1 MGPEK
6 NYLFNLFDTLN
17 IITIMTMD
25 NIFLLH
31 QLYIR
36 GTHEITSLW
45 CIVDT
50 LRKRS
55 LTSKRHI
62 PSPLEDVIPLKLNNA
77 AQLVL
82 DKNGFRCALSCEL
95 QVTVELHYSLKSK
108 IIIMNQFTFQKFCYV
123 SISSQLGERHN

>member
-1 MGPEK
+1 
-6 NYLFNLFDTLN
+6 
-17 IITIMTMD
+17 MD

-45 CIVDT
+45 CIVHT

-77 AQLVL
+77 AQLVFSDL
-82 DKNGFRCALSCEL
+82 GFQYWIKMLLVLQYALSCEL